1 MYGGKLKEYKTAIE
15 WYEKA
20 SQACPEYSSCYNNI
34 GVNHELMKNY
44 EEAIKWYF
52 RGIEKDKDYKAP
64 HANLID
70 VYKVLK
76 YDDERIANLLKEYKV
91 YPDFYYYYTG
101 LAHYD
106 NKSYDL
112 SIKNYMKAYECA
124 DIINKKIFALHNS
137 TGITYDDKRENKLA
151 L

>member
-70 VYKVLK
+70 VTVISG
-76 YDDERIANLLKEYKV
+76 ELL
-91 YPDFYYYYTG
+91 TG
-101 LAHYD
+101 GRSFPSSFWYFVASEVEISQRLD
-106 NKSYDL
+106 SLEQLRD
-112 SIKNYMKAYECA
+112 S
-124 DIINKKIFALHNS
+124 KI
-137 TGITYDDKRENKLA
+137 
-151 L
+151 